1 MTAQRLGVLGGSF
14 NPVHLGH
21 LHIAEH
27 SREIF
32 GLSQVL
38 FVVAS
43 APPHKSPQDLI
54 PFAHRYAM
62 VSLATSGNAHLFPSM
77 VELEPPPSAYSV
89 DTLAK
94 LTLRFG
100 ATGKDLYFI
109 AGADSLLEVAGWHR
123 PETLL
128 RSYNFIFVVRPGAKA
143 PDIKSTLP
151 PAAASR
157 VVDCRGIDSARVGR
171 QIAAELAAPECRIFL
186 VDVAAPDVAASQIRK
201 LASSGQRIDH
211 LVPARVQEYI
221 LKLHLYG
228 E

>member
-1 MTAQRLGVLGGSF
+1 LTAQRLGVLGGSF

-32 GLSQVL
+32 GLSQVF

-43 APPHKSPQDLI
+43 APPHKSLQDLI

-62 VSLATSGNAHLFPSM
+62 VTLATSGNARLFPSM
-77 VELEPPPSAYSV
+77 VELEPPPSPYSV

-94 LTLRFG
+94 LARRYGT
-100 ATGKDLYFI
+100 TGKDLYFI
-109 AGADSLLEVAGWHR
+109 AGADSLLDVAGWHR
-123 PETLL
+123 PEMLL
-128 RSYNFIFVVRPGAKA
+128 MSYNFIFVVRPGVKA
-143 PDIKSTLP
+143 PDISAVLP
-151 PAAASR
+151 PAATSR
-157 VVDCRGIDSARVGR
+157 VVDCRGINSTRVR
-171 QIAAELAAPECRIFL
+171 RRIAAELAGPECRIFL
-186 VDVAAPDVAASQIRK
+186 VDLAAPDVAASQIRR
-201 LASSGQRIDH
+201 LASSGQRIDD
-211 LVPARVQEYI
+211 LVPAPVQEYI

>member
-1 MTAQRLGVLGGSF
+1 LTAQRLGVLGGSF

-21 LHIAEH
+21 LHIAER
-27 SREIF
+27 SREVF
-32 GLSQVL
+32 GLSRVF

-43 APPHKSPQDLI
+43 VPPHKPLQDLI

-62 VSLATSGNAHLFPSM
+62 VSLATSGNACLSPSM
-77 VELEPPPSAYSV
+77 VELEPPPSPYSV

-94 LTLRFG
+94 LARRYET
-100 ATGKDLYFI
+100 AGKDLYFI
-109 AGADSLLEVAGWHR
+109 AGADSLLDVAGWHR

-128 RSYNFIFVVRPGAKA
+128 KSYNFIFVVRPGVKA
-143 PDIKSTLP
+143 PDINAVLP

-157 VVDCRGIDSARVGR
+157 VVDCRGIRANRLGR
-171 QIAAELAAPECRIFL
+171 RIAAELAKPECRIFL
-186 VDVAAPDVAASQIRK
+186 VDFAAPDVAASQIRR
-201 LASSGQRIDH
+201 LASSGQRIDD